1 MKTTILTLAAATLL
15 GAFTTQT
22 LEAATFSYDGLVT
35 ITEGPAVTPD
45 DPDLP
50 PLGTAGMVELVI
62 DDSDPTLSIFNGF
75 NVAEVFSVSVDVP
88 GFVSGSMDNNPDPSD
103 FFSITAE
110 YLAFGAYG
118 PTAIVDPGTAVI
130 LPSARHS
137 FRIDFGAALS
147 DVPTTI
153 GEVVAALNIPG
164 ASGYFS
170 HELEGSPGFIF
181 TRVAFEPSPV
191 PLPASAWLLLAA
203 LGSVGMAKR
212 RRS

>member
-1 MKTTILTLAAATLL
+1 MKTILTLAAAVVL
-15 GAFTTQT
+15 GAVAPLAVQ
-22 LEAATFSYDGLVT
+22 AATFSYDGVVT
-35 ITEGPAVTPD
+35 ISEGPAATPD

-62 DDSDPTLSIFNGF
+62 DDSDPSLAIFNGF

-103 FFSITAE
+103 FFAITTE

-118 PTAIVDPGTAVI
+118 PTAINDPGSAVI
-130 LPSARHS
+130 LPNGRHS

-181 TRVAFEPSPV
+181 TRVAFEVPPV

-203 LGSVGMAKR
+203 VGSVGVAR
-212 RRS
+212 RRSA